1 MLGQLNRLLAPLRN
15 RVLSMVARA
24 VILQA
29 TEEEGLR
36 RLMLGILAG
45 ETNDNAE
52 IIQHYGFAS
61 QPLRGCEAV
70 VLHVGG
76 DRSFAMVVAT
86 DDPRYRP
93 LKLQPGE
100 VVIYGSADRLAEG
113 EEAPEWLEAPEDGTP
128 AQGMCRISLIPEE
141 REIKISCGKFTMEV
155 NGVPSQI
162 SAEGTQGGIFEDL
175 AQVGRDV
182 VVIDH
187 GDSQGVYVIQ
197 RGGEGGNG

>member
-1 MLGQLNRLLAPLRN
+1 MLHQLNRLLAPLRN
-15 RVLSMVARA
+15 RVLSLVARA
-24 VILQA
+24 VILRA

-52 IIQHYGFAS
+52 IIQEYGFAS

-76 DRSFAMVVAT
+76 ERSFAMVVAT

-93 LKLQPGE
+93 WKLKPGE
-100 VVIYGSADRLAEG
+100 VVIYNHADRLAEG
-113 EEAPEWLEAPEDGTP
+113 EEAPEWLEIPEDESP
-128 AQGMCRISLIPEE
+128 PQGLCRISLIPEE
-141 REIKISCGKFTMEV
+141 REIKISCGKFTLEV
-155 NGVPSQI
+155 NGVPSEI
-162 SAEGTQGGIFEDL
+162 SAEGATGGVFEDL

-187 GDSQGVYVIQ
+187 GDSQGTYVIQ
-197 RGGEGGNG
+197 RGGGGA